1 MLWLLNVMYVQNYQP
16 SFYIP
21 EMLICAEVQH
31 FYIISKPIKTAK
43 IERNS
48 SPVYQ

>member
-1 MLWLLNVMYVQNYQP
+1 MFVQNYQP

-21 EMLICAEVQH
+21 EMLICTEVQP
-31 FYIISKPIKTAK
+31 FYLIFKPIKTVE

-48 SPVYQ
+48 SPVYQQGRSL